1 MSFADV
7 ATYAFNAEWFSPQAE
22 MTIKFELTLFV
33 PKQAGQPVEV
43 SIFDIKSRRS
53 FLKRTPQPDL
63 RMEDFHLG
71 GTVTIQA
78 RQMKLTSYLD
88 ERTRNAI
95 ESMRETFSALTSP
108 RAFPRLGSILSAIEG
123 AGLVMTKLRL
133 VNDGGP
139 VVALQCVGKG
149 AAAKWEAA
157 TAAVPEGDLAR
168 VPDEE
173 VAQYF
178 DDKGRFPCT
187 AVFENCTLG
196 VVRPHAVKAG
206 CCGEIVAAIAGAG
219 FEISAM
225 KMVHL
230 SRASATEAF
239 EVYRGVLPHYAAMV
253 DEMSGAPCLA
263 MELRRA
269 GRVVEDF
276 RSLCGPLDVEM
287 ANHLRP
293 QSLRAR
299 FGKDLVKNA
308 VHATDLEGDA
318 EMEVRYFFELLD

>member
-7 ATYAFNAEWFSPQAE
+7 ATYGFNAEWFSPQAE
-22 MTIKFELTLFV
+22 MTNKYELTLFV
-33 PKQAGQPVEV
+33 AKKAGQPVEV
-43 SIFDIKSRRS
+43 SIFDIKSRRP

-71 GTVTIQA
+71 GTVTIHA
-78 RQMKLTSYLD
+78 RQMKLTSFLD

-95 ESMRETFSALTSP
+95 EGTRYNISAVTAP
-108 RAFPRLGSILSAIEG
+108 QAFPRLGAILSAIEG
-123 AGLVMTKLRL
+123 AGLVVTKLRL

-139 VVALQCVGKG
+139 VVALQVVGKG
-149 AAAKWEAA
+149 AAAKWESVASSL
-157 TAAVPEGDLAR
+157 PEGDLST

-173 VAQYF
+173 LAEYF
-178 DDKGRFPCT
+178 DGKGRFPCT

-206 CCGEIVAAIAGAG
+206 CCGEIVSAIAGAG

-230 SRASATEAF
+230 TRNHATEAF
-239 EVYRGVLPHYAAMV
+239 EVYQGVLPHYAAIV
-253 DEMSGAPCLA
+253 EEMSGAPCLA
-263 MELRRA
+263 MELRKA

-276 RSLCGPLDVEM
+276 RTLCGPLDVEM
-287 ANHLRP
+287 ASHLRP

-299 FGKDLVKNA
+299 FGKDLVRNA
-308 VHATDLEGDA
+308 VHSTDLEGDA

>member
-7 ATYAFNAEWFSPQAE
+7 TTYCFNAEWFSPQAE
-22 MTIKFELTLFV
+22 MTNKYELTLFV
-33 PKQAGQPVEV
+33 PKKAGQPVEV
-43 SIFDIKSRRS
+43 AIFDIKARRI

-63 RMEDFHLG
+63 RLEDFHLG
-71 GTVTIQA
+71 GTVTIHA

-95 ESMRETFSALTSP
+95 EGTRESFSALTAP
-108 RAFPRLGSILSAIEG
+108 QAFPRLGSILSAIEG
-123 AGLVMTKLRL
+123 AGLVVTKLRL

-139 VVALQCVGKG
+139 VVALQVVGKG
-149 AAAKWEAA
+149 AAAKWESAA
-157 TAAVPEGDLAR
+157 GSLSEGDLSR
-168 VPDEE
+168 VPDDEA
-173 VAQYF
+173 AQYF
-178 DDKGRFPCT
+178 DDKSRFPCT
-187 AVFENCTLG
+187 AVFESCTLG

-206 CCGEIVAAIAGAG
+206 CCGEIVAAIVGAG

-230 SRASATEAF
+230 SRAHATEAF
-239 EVYRGVLPHYAAMV
+239 EVYKGVLPHYAAIV
-253 DEMSGAPCLA
+253 EEMSGAPCLV
-263 MELRRA
+263 MELRKA

-276 RSLCGPLDVEM
+276 RTLCGPLDVEM

-299 FGKDLVKNA
+299 FGKDLVQNA